1 MTYNA
6 NPWQDFNDAEQQQG
20 FDLIPKGTLLPV
32 RMTIKPG
39 GYDDPSQ
46 GWVGGYASESFETGS
61 VYLAVEFVVTGGEH
75 AKRKLWTNV
84 GLHSPKG
91 PTWAQ
96 MGRSF
101 IRAAL
106 NSARNI
112 HPQDTSPQAVAA
124 RRIQGFHELDGLEFI
139 ARVDVEKDPK
149 GEDRNVIRLAVEPD
163 HAEYA
168 RLRGVPPKVNPGGGT
183 SGAPA
188 QLAQLA
194 QPVPSRAAPAAQ
206 RTPVTGKP
214 AWAQ

>member
-1 MTYNA
+1 MNTAMTYNNA
-6 NPWQDFNDAEQQQG
+6 NLWQDFNDAEQQQG
-20 FDLIPKGTLLPV
+20 FDLIPKGTLVPV
-32 RMTIKPG
+32 RMTLKPG
-39 GYDDPSQ
+39 SYDDPSQ

-61 VYLAVEFVVTGGEH
+61 VYLAAEFVVTGGEH

-139 ARVDVEKDPK
+139 ARIDVERDPK

-163 HAEYA
+163 HPEYA
-168 RLRGVPPKVNPGGGT
+168 RLKGVPPKTHPGGGG

-188 QLAQLA
+188 QPLPA
-194 QPVPSRAAPAAQ
+194 RAVPAAQ
-206 RTPVTGKP
+206 RPPVTGKP

>member
-1 MTYNA
+1 MNTAMTYHNA

-20 FDLIPKGTLLPV
+20 FDLIPKGTLVPV
-32 RMTIKPG
+32 RMTLKPG

-61 VYLAVEFVVTGGEH
+61 VYLAAEFVVTGGEH
-75 AKRKLWTNV
+75 AKRKLWSNV

-101 IRAAL
+101 VRAAL

-112 HPQDTSPQAVAA
+112 HPQDTSPQAAAA

-139 ARVDVEKDPK
+139 ARIDVERDPK

-163 HAEYA
+163 HPEYA
-168 RLRGVPPKVNPGGGT
+168 RLKGVPPKTHPSGGT
-183 SGAPA
+183 SGAPT
-188 QLAQLA
+188 
-194 QPVPSRAAPAAQ
+194 QPVPAHAVPAAQ
-206 RTPVTGKP
+206 RPPVTGKP

>member
-1 MTYNA
+1 MTANA
-6 NPWQDFNDAEQQQG
+6 WQDFNDAEQQQG
-20 FDLIPKGTLLPV
+20 FDLIPKGTLVPV

-61 VYLAVEFVVTGGEH
+61 IYLAAEFVVTSGEH
-75 AKRKLWTNV
+75 AKRKLWSNV

-91 PTWAQ
+91 PTWGQ

-112 HPQDTSPQAVAA
+112 HPQDTSPQATAA

-139 ARVDVEKDPK
+139 ARVDIERDAK
-149 GEDRNVIRLAVEPD
+149 GEDRNVIRLAIEPD
-163 HAEYA
+163 HPEYA
-168 RLRGVPPKVNPGGGT
+168 RLKGVPPKSNPSGT
-183 SGAPA
+183 PGATA
-188 QLAQLA
+188 QA
-194 QPVPSRAAPAAQ
+194 VPSRTAPPAQ
-206 RTPVTGKP
+206 RTAVTAKPV
-214 AWAQ
+214 WAQ

>member
-1 MTYNA
+1 MNTTMTYNA
-6 NPWQDFNDAEQQQG
+6 SPWQDFNDAEQQQG
-20 FDLIPKGTLLPV
+20 FDLIPKGTLIPV
-32 RMTIKPG
+32 RMVLKPG

-61 VYLAVEFVVTGGEH
+61 VYLAAEFVVTGGEH
-75 AKRKLWTNV
+75 AKRKVWTNV

-139 ARVDVEKDPK
+139 ARVDVERDPK

-163 HAEYA
+163 HPEYA
-168 RLRGVPPKVNPGGGT
+168 RLKGVPAKTHPGGGT

-188 QLAQLA
+188 QPLPA
-194 QPVPSRAAPAAQ
+194 RAVPAAQ
-206 RTPVTGKP
+206 RPPVTGKP

>member
-1 MTYNA
+1 MNTAMTYDA
-6 NPWQDFNDAEQQQG
+6 NPWQDFNDAEQQHG
-20 FDLIPKGTLLPV
+20 FDLIPKGTLVPV
-32 RMTIKPG
+32 RMILKPG

-61 VYLAVEFVVTGGEH
+61 IYLAAEFVVTGGEH
-75 AKRKLWTNV
+75 AKRKVWTNV

-139 ARVDVEKDPK
+139 ARIDVERDPK

-168 RLRGVPPKVNPGGGT
+168 RLKGVPPKANPGGGT
-183 SGAPA
+183 AGAPT
-188 QLAQLA
+188 
-194 QPVPSRAAPAAQ
+194 QPVPSRAAQAAQ
-206 RTPVTGKP
+206 RPPVTGKP

>member
-1 MTYNA
+1 MNTAMTYHNA

-20 FDLIPKGTLLPV
+20 FDLIPKGTLVPV
-32 RMTIKPG
+32 RMTLKPG

-61 VYLAVEFVVTGGEH
+61 VYLAAEFVVTGGEH
-75 AKRKLWTNV
+75 AKRKLWSNV

-101 IRAAL
+101 VRAAL

-139 ARVDVEKDPK
+139 ARIDVERDPK
-149 GEDRNVIRLAVEPD
+149 G
-163 HAEYA
+163 
-168 RLRGVPPKVNPGGGT
+168 
-183 SGAPA
+183 
-188 QLAQLA
+188 
-194 QPVPSRAAPAAQ
+194 
-206 RTPVTGKP
+206 RTAT
-214 AWAQ
+214 